1 MDGLLDPVVGL
12 GAKWRAKWAKLGQ
25 WGMILCYGMY
35 LLVSRSSYPGSQD
48 VVFGL
53 LKVKPLTYIGRGC
66 HPSKFFFL

>member
-12 GAKWRAKWAKLGQ
+12 GAKWRAKWAKLGH

-48 VVFGL
+48 DFQ
-53 LKVKPLTYIGRGC
+53 
-66 HPSKFFFL
+66 